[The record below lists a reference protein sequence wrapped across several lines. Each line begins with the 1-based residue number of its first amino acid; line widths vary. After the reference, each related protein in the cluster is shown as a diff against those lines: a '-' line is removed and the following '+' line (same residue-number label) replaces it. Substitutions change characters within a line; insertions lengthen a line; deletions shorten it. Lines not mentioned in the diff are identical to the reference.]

1 MKLNIGD
8 SIKRMRKEMDITQE
22 EFAQVFGVS
31 CQSVSRWESG
41 ACYPDIELIPDIA
54 KFFGVSADRL
64 MGIDEGV
71 ENESIGRILGEFQA
85 AISKGKIYD
94 CIDIARRGVSE
105 HPNNYVLLNKL
116 MYALFVSGSDDA
128 DIPDW
133 KENMEKYDAE
143 IVAFGERLM
152 KHCPDMEIRAE
163 ATARLAFQ
171 HCEMGRKDIG
181 RRIYETLPT
190 LNHCREIAIWWA
202 LDEKEKLPH
211 TRELI
216 DKAYSLLSTG
226 IYQLSYLLSDD
237 DAIKVFEKS
246 DAIDRIMYDGKVF
259 EGTYCSCKHN
269 YCIAKHYIKLGNYE
283 KAFEHLT
290 VCAKSAVAFDN
301 RPEER
306 KEYSLLLGEQT
317 DRRSDFETADSRPL
331 TEIVRDMWLSDS
343 VFDEIRGTEEFN
355 YIIRSL

>member
-1 MKLNIGD
+1 MKLNIGE

-71 ENESIGRILGEFQA
+71 ENEDVGRILGEFQA
-85 AISKGKIYD
+85 AISKGRIYD
-94 CIDIARRGVSE
+94 CIDIARKGVSE
-105 HPNNYVLLNKL
+105 HPNNYLLLNKL

-143 IVAFGERLM
+143 IVALGERLI

-171 HCEMGRKDIG
+171 HCEMGRRDIG

-190 LNHCREIAIWWA
+190 LTHCREIAIWQA
-202 LDEKEKLPH
+202 LEKEEKLPH

-226 IYQLSYLLSDD
+226 IYQLSYLLTDGE
-237 DAIKVFEKS
+237 AIAVFEKS
-246 DAIDRIMYDGKVF
+246 DAIERIMHDGKVF
-259 EGTYCSCKHN
+259 EGTFHNCKHN
-269 YCIAKHYIKLGNYE
+269 YRIARHYMRIGECE
-283 KAFEHLT
+283 KALEHLA
-290 VCAKSAVAFDN
+290 VCAKAAVAFDN
-301 RPEER
+301 RPKER
-306 KEYSLLLGEQT
+306 KEYSLLLGEQI
-317 DRRSDFETADSRPL
+317 DRRTDFETADSRSL

-343 VFDEIRGTEEFN
+343 VFDEIRGTREFEC
-355 YIIRSL
+355 IMRTL